1 MTKMGKSVYLLCV
14 LFAFFSLELKAHDTY
29 FAFAEV
35 EYNDLNGTLEATLT
49 LSTHDL
55 ERLLQEKEIIK
66 GALSSTPMDSML
78 VSSISV
84 LINSTFYFSLPNKEA
99 IHWEIE
105 GIENTL
111 TGTTNIYLSSAVKQV
126 TDTFSVRFDIFMDRY
141 PEQQNKMTFIY
152 HENKTT
158 RVFLNAQRTDT
169 FKLKPL

>member
-1 MTKMGKSVYLLCV
+1 MIKMGKSVYLMCV
-14 LFAFFSLELKAHDTY
+14 LFAFLSLELRAHDTY

-55 ERLLQEKEIIK
+55 ERLLQEKEIIS
-66 GALSSTPMDSML
+66 GALSSTPMDSIL
-78 VSSISV
+78 VSSISALV
-84 LINSTFYFSLPNKEA
+84 NSSFYFSLPNNQL

-111 TGTTNIYLSSAVKQV
+111 TGTTNIYLSSFVKNV
-126 TDTFSVRFDIFMDRY
+126 TDTLAVRFDIFMDRY

-158 RVFLNAQRTDT
+158 RVFLNSQRTDT
-169 FKLKPL
+169 FKLNPL

>member
-14 LFAFFSLELKAHDTY
+14 LFAFFSLELRAHDTY

-35 EYNDLNGTLEATLT
+35 KYNDLNGTLEATLT

-55 ERLLQEKEIIK
+55 DRILQEKEIIK
-66 GALSSTPMDSML
+66 GALSSIPMDSIL

-84 LINSTFYFSLPNKEA
+84 LVNSSFYFSLPDNQP
-99 IHWEIE
+99 ILWEIE

-111 TGTTNIYLSSAVKQV
+111 TGTTNIYMSSAIEKV
-126 TDTFSVRFDIFMDRY
+126 TDAFSVHFDIFMDRY

-158 RVFLNAQRTDT
+158 RVFLNSQRTDT